1 MHLDRHADTLF
12 LEPQLVQAFGKS
24 ANLHIID
31 SVLVSFIDNKLGL
44 ANLIADIGATCLTH
58 LEELEVSRLD

>member
-1 MHLDRHADTLF
+1 MYLDRHADSLF

-24 ANLHIID
+24 TYLHIINAI
-31 SVLVSFIDNKLGL
+31 LVSFIDNKLGL
-44 ANLIADIGATCLTH
+44 ANLIADIGATRLTH